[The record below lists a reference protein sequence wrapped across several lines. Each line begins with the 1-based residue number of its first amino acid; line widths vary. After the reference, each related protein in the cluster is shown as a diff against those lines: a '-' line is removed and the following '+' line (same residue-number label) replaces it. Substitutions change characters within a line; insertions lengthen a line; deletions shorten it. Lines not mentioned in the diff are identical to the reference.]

1 MEIDRYKGGIV
12 FKWIN
17 KKEIYQKYNG
27 VGKPQNLHSYIN
39 KLHVDY
45 IATRSGVDIGNNIHG
60 LFGNILNTDEVE
72 MLELEVIEKYV
83 QEVSNKNIDIFKT
96 VISLKEE
103 DAMQYGIIN
112 KENWKELI
120 EERIL
125 EISKGFKIPINDMEW
140 VASFHA
146 KKGQPHCHLI
156 VWNKN
161 QDLSVKRKPYI
172 FFNKIKAAIAK
183 GVYKEELEAMYNIK
197 DVAKKEL
204 GELSEQELK
213 KYKDNLKEIYKN
225 EDLLIRAVNTEET
238 QNFVNKVLEKMK
250 IGESIYIVNNS
261 DPENFTKIT
270 RNSSEKF
277 EFKNIGKKAIL
288 YKDNTYLEAVTF
300 LSKFNDLKVISTDEE
315 LQKFL
320 DKKKEEFENIESE
333 LKEIM
338 PSVFS
343 IPIISSNIK
352 QENIEQIINKMA
364 KLEKVTNSYKKGFIY
379 QYQELEAK
387 RIINEITLLL
397 VNSNIDCKKQFTN
410 YIDTC
415 VKIDKVLQKVNTYKD
430 YEKVKD
436 VARYE
441 MIKKVGNQ
449 LLKVIKETKTEE
461 YIRKKQEWIE
471 KREYWHQKH
480 KQFEETQGE
489 YQAKQE
495 LYEKQFQE
503 INIRNLI
510 QDVYKLLTEENM
522 SKYQKYKRATK
533 TFGDLSKREIKE
545 MIKRN
550 KSSGMDWYHE
560 M

>member
-45 IATRSGVDIGNNIHG
+45 IATRSGVDTGNNIHG

-72 MLELEVIEKYV
+72 MLELGVIEKYV
-83 QEVSNKNIDIFKT
+83 QEVSNKNIDVFKT

-140 VASFHA
+140 IASFHA

-261 DPENFTKIT
+261 NPENFTKIT

-277 EFKNIGKKAIL
+277 EFKNIGEKAIL

-300 LSKFNDLKVISTDEE
+300 LSKFNDLKVIFTDEE

-333 LKEIM
+333 LKEII
-338 PSVFS
+338 PSVFR

-379 QYQELEAK
+379 QYQEPEAK

-397 VNSNIDCKKQFTN
+397 VNSNVDCKKQFTN

-430 YEKVKD
+430 YEKVKN

-441 MIKKVGNQ
+441 MLKKVGNQ

-471 KREYWHQKH
+471 KREYWNQKH
-480 KQFEETQGE
+480 KQFEEAQGE
-489 YQAKQE
+489 YQARQE
-495 LYEKQFQE
+495 LYNKQFQE

-522 SKYQKYKRATK
+522 SKYQKYKRITK

-545 MIKRN
+545 MIKQN
-550 KSSGMDWYHE
+550 KSYGMDWYHE

>member
-45 IATRSGVDIGNNIHG
+45 IATRSGVDTGNNIHG

-72 MLELEVIEKYV
+72 MLELGVIEKYV
-83 QEVSNKNIDIFKT
+83 QEVSNKNIDVFKT

-140 VASFHA
+140 IASFHA

-261 DPENFTKIT
+261 NPENFTKIT

-277 EFKNIGKKAIL
+277 EFKNIGEKAIL

-333 LKEIM
+333 LKEII
-338 PSVFS
+338 PSVFR

-379 QYQELEAK
+379 QYQEPEAK

-397 VNSNIDCKKQFTN
+397 VNSNVDCKKQFTN

-430 YEKVKD
+430 YEKVKN

-441 MIKKVGNQ
+441 MLKKVGNQ

-471 KREYWHQKH
+471 KREYWNQKH
-480 KQFEETQGE
+480 KQFEEAQGE
-489 YQAKQE
+489 YQARQE
-495 LYEKQFQE
+495 LYNKQFQE

-522 SKYQKYKRATK
+522 SKYQKYKRITK

-545 MIKRN
+545 MIKQN
-550 KSSGMDWYHE
+550 KSYGMDWYHE